1 MEEEVQDTPPRQRRA
16 FPAAAAIGWSI
27 LPITEHRGE
36 KRLVWKDRQGP
47 EEPGLATSFTGPTW
61 DTPHLPQKLHTDLGR
76 HELDAHTPT
85 VPCPLLLHRQ
95 NSG

>member
-1 MEEEVQDTPPRQRRA
+1 MEEEVQDTPPRQRRV

-47 EEPGLATSFTGPTW
+47 EEPGLATSFTGSN
-61 DTPHLPQKLHTDLGR
+61 LGQTSSTT
-76 HELDAHTPT
+76 ETT
-85 VPCPLLLHRQ
+85 HRLRKA
-95 NSG
+95 